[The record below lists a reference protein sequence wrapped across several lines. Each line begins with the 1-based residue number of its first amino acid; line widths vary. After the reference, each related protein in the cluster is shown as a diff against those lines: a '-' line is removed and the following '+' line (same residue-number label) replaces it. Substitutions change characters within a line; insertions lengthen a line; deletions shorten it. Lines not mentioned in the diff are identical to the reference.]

1 MNPSKRKKRK
11 KPEIEDNIELTAELI
26 AQVRKDPVA
35 FARIFCK
42 FYPHW
47 YQVKI
52 LRDESKNITIRMGRQ
67 MGKTAA
73 TAIKALWYA
82 FTRPEAK
89 TAREKVTIVI
99 IAPSQRQS
107 KIMYNQIR
115 EYIHAN
121 PVLEA
126 SVVKSTQETIEL
138 DNNSV
143 IHNFPVGDSAEKVR
157 GFSINLLIVD
167 EAAYIKQRIYT
178 AILPSLAGTN
188 GSLILI
194 GTPATRTGLFYQS
207 FYPGKGGKALKLQ
220 FSTHW
225 YPYSDAL
232 DVVRVDVKG
241 VPLSHK
247 DGTPVTQLSKEWIE
261 YQYET
266 MNKAE
271 FAQEFEARFVDESL
285 GYFTRE
291 DIMANIEDYPM
302 EFVND
307 GESLYS
313 MGVDFAKYHDSYVAV
328 VVKKQPDGIM
338 RVVYTMEAKNRDY
351 SETVPL
357 TVKIAKRFRCKYV
370 FCDSTGVGEPN
381 AEVIRKEL
389 QGVSLVESV
398 NMSSLQKQI
407 DMYANIQ
414 RMFGEGVLKIPA
426 SNREFISQLSL
437 VMRTITP
444 SGRIKIEAAE
454 GQHDDFP
461 DALALACMISV
472 GTPTVPKVMVTSVPS
487 ILGGKVDRQELT
499 AMKRGKRSPYQQV
512 AVFDER
518 GRIIGTRPRRQR

>member
-1 MNPSKRKKRK
+1 MTNPSNKKRK
-11 KPEIEDNIELTAELI
+11 PVEIDEEIVLTAKTI
-26 AQVRKDPVA
+26 ALVRQDPVA

-52 LRDESKNITIRMGRQ
+52 LRDKSKNITIRMGRQ

-73 TAIKALWYA
+73 TAIKALWFA
-82 FTRPEAK
+82 FTRP
-89 TAREKVTIVI
+89 TARTPYEKITIVI

-121 PVLEA
+121 PILEA
-126 SVVKSTQETIEL
+126 SVTKSTQETIEL

-188 GSLILI
+188 GNLILI

-207 FYPGKGGKALKLQ
+207 FYPGEGGKALKLQ

-225 YPYSDAL
+225 YPYSDSL
-232 DVVRVDVKG
+232 DVIRVDHNG
-241 VPLSHK
+241 VPLYHT
-247 DGTPVTQLSKEWIE
+247 DGSPVTQLSKEWIE
-261 YQYET
+261 YQHET
-266 MNKAE
+266 MNRAE
-271 FAQEFEARFVDESL
+271 FAQEFEARFIDESL

-291 DIMANIEDYPM
+291 DIIANVEDYPM
-302 EFVND
+302 EFVHD
-307 GESLYS
+307 GESTYA

-328 VVKKQPDGIM
+328 VVKKSLDGPL

-357 TVKIAKRFRCKYV
+357 TVKIAKRFKCKYV
-370 FCDSTGVGEPN
+370 YCDSTGVGEPN
-381 AEVIRKEL
+381 AEIITKEL
-389 QGVSLVESV
+389 QGISHVESV

-414 RMFGEGVLKIPA
+414 RMFGEGMLKIPA
-426 SNREFISQLSL
+426 SNRELITQLSF

-444 SGRIKIEAAE
+444 SGRVKIEAAE
-454 GQHDDFP
+454 GKNDDFP
-461 DALALACMISV
+461 DALALACMMTV
-472 GTPTVPKVMVTSVPS
+472 GTVNVPKVLVTSIPS
-487 ILGGKVDRQELT
+487 IMGGKIDRDELSS
-499 AMKRGKRSPYQQV
+499 MKRGKRSPYQQV
-512 AVFDER
+512 VVFDER

>member
-1 MNPSKRKKRK
+1 M
-11 KPEIEDNIELTAELI
+11 I
-26 AQVRKDPVA
+26 AQVRKDPVI
-35 FARIFCK
+35 FARVFCK
-42 FYPHW
+42 FHPHW
-47 YQVKI
+47 YQIKI
-52 LRDESKNITIRMGRQ
+52 LRDKSKNISIRMGRQ

-82 FTRPEAK
+82 FVRPDAK
-89 TAREKVTIVI
+89 TPQEKVTIVI

-115 EYIHAN
+115 DYIHAN
-121 PVLEA
+121 PILEN
-126 SVVKSTQETIEL
+126 SIVKSTQETIEL

-167 EAAYIKQRIYT
+167 EAAYIRQRIFT

-188 GSLILI
+188 GGLILI
-194 GTPATRTGLFYQS
+194 GTPATRTGLFYQT
-207 FYPGKGGKALKLQ
+207 FYPGKNSRALKLG

-232 DVVRVDVKG
+232 DVVRVDMNG
-241 VPLSHK
+241 VPLS
-247 DGTPVTQLSKEWIE
+247 DNEGNPITQLSKEWIE

-291 DIMANIEDYPM
+291 DIIANIEDYPM
-302 EFVND
+302 EFKHD
-307 GESLYS
+307 GESIYS

-328 VVKKQPDGIM
+328 VVKKSPVDNIL
-338 RVVYTMEAKNRDY
+338 RVVYTMEARNRDY

-357 TVKIAKRFRCKYV
+357 TVKIAKRFECKYV
-370 FCDSTGVGEPN
+370 YCDSTGVGEPN
-381 AEVIRKEL
+381 AEVIRNEL
-389 QGVSLVESV
+389 TGISKVESV
-398 NMSSLQKQI
+398 NMSSLQKQV

-426 SNREFISQLSL
+426 SNRELISQLSL
-437 VMRTITP
+437 VMRNLTP
-444 SGRIKIEAAE
+444 SGKIKIEAAE
-454 GQHDDFP
+454 GHNDDFP
-461 DALALACMISV
+461 DALALACMMTV
-472 GTPTVPKVMVTSVPS
+472 GFSKPPKVLVTSVPS
-487 ILGGKVDRQELT
+487 ILRGKIDKNELA
-499 AMKRGKRSPYQQV
+499 AMKHGKRSPIQQV
-512 AVFDER
+512 VVFDQR
-518 GRIIGTRPRRQR
+518 GRVVGTRPRKRR